1 MVAILAFI
9 LSAVCL
15 GLLFRLKAKKKI
27 DQQRLHEIK
36 THLNTLHPRN
46 ATEEGSAFN
55 KEQLAVQQ
63 RLKIYEKNEMRAIM
77 LLVILLLAG
86 ITFGILRLM

>member
-1 MVAILAFI
+1 
-9 LSAVCL
+9 
-15 GLLFRLKAKKKI
+15 LFRLKTKKKA

-36 THLNTLHPRN
+36 AYLNTLHPRD
-46 ATEEGSAFN
+46 AADEGPTLN
-55 KEQLAVQQ
+55 KEQLGIQQ

-77 LLVILLLAG
+77 LSVILLLVG